1 MDAGDPLLGAV
12 RGARVWGLGGL
23 LRTDIH
29 KMECSCLLPCVGRRK
44 AFGVWSGGAPVR
56 QLVSCV
62 RAAGAASALTGQ
74 HQFVWR
80 RQAVEHSFN
89 GPAGGYPFPLAKP
102 AL

>member
-12 RGARVWGLGGL
+12 RGARVGA
-23 LRTDIH
+23 RRAVANRYH

-89 GPAGGYPFPLAKP
+89 GPAGGYPSPLAKP